1 MLLAIDPGYGR
12 CGYAVFDEH
21 GVLIHYDLIET
32 TSKESFEQRLLAI
45 YNKLSKCVIE
55 YQITQIVYEEPAFIS
70 GRNALLIPQ
79 VIGAI
84 NLICAINNIKPI
96 KYSPSHIKLVV
107 AGNGS
112 ASKTAVEDAVV
123 IEFMLSRVDFKQKF
137 GGGNDDVYDAIAVG
151 YCKFIDRYIDTP
163 VKLNKRKKK

>member
-12 CGYAVFDEH
+12 CGYAVFNDD
-21 GVLIHYDLIET
+21 GNLVYYDLIET
-32 TSKESFEQRLLAI
+32 TNKQAFEERLLII
-45 YNKLSKCVIE
+45 YNKLSNCVVE

-70 GRNALLIPQ
+70 GRNALLVPQ

-107 AGNGS
+107 AGNG
-112 ASKTAVEDAVV
+112 AAHKTAVEDAVV
-123 IEFMLSRVDFKQKF
+123 IEFMLSRVEFKQKF
-137 GGGNDDVYDAIAVG
+137 GGGNDDVYDAIAIG
-151 YCKFIDRYIDTP
+151 YCKFIDTP
-163 VKLNKRKKK
+163 VVKSNKRKKK